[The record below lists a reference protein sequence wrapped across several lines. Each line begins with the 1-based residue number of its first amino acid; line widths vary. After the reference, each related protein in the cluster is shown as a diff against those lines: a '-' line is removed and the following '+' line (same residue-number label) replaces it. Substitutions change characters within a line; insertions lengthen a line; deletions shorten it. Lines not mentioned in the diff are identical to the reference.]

1 MMNVVEKA
9 KAIQEFGMLRVQLKD
24 AGSMKV
30 VERAKAIQRFA
41 ELRVLLGG
49 QAAKATEELLSDDPN
64 SPNYRYRD
72 TGYIADSRKEQASS
86 QIRMARESGQMLR
99 ASDVDWDAIE
109 QNPRA
114 AKEIIIKS
122 NLFGQVD
129 WKALQTGGMD
139 PAAGFLIDRV
149 YASIAPQPV
158 LEGALPRKDYA
169 LGLETLR
176 SRLEVCK
183 TVDDVRGVINE
194 IKEEL
199 MGSNM
204 NADESAQYTHMRD
217 QIMTHRD
224 QINAIRQQR
233 NDAQEVM
240 DRAYRDKLLL
250 DDDIAKRK
258 RRGWVIDPEKN
269 VRQTEATRAYEVA
282 KEAWVTVLNDTRP
295 DLDQHEK
302 QMQDLY
308 SQISALES
316 ASRQRSLRENP
327 LTRAWLTFGERFL
340 NVVRYRHH
348 KGSTTFRSHV
358 TNAATGKIKDWSWAE
373 KEKTVLKQA
382 TKQEVGFQLRVADQ
396 LERIGGKPVTVNSTL
411 DLKQQLGFRD
421 VQSGNWV
428 LKDPNSAKFHVEQTA
443 AAMSDM
449 GDILGIDPKMLGLG
463 GRLAMAFGA
472 RGTGS
477 AGWQSGA
484 ARAHYESTHRVIN
497 LTKMGG
503 GGALGHEWF
512 HAIDDMLTELVT
524 QEPSQSK
531 RAFATIDPS
540 RLPAGKIRDAV
551 EQLRTA
557 MLTGSVRNKEN
568 IDIGGMLR
576 IAKSNIDKTFPNQI
590 AKLIKEAGAGA
601 AAVIA
606 VDGYFAQMGKMSK
619 QTKRNY
625 ELWRKMAAAYYAPA
639 DASTVKLETGA
650 ATSSFLHSAMKLDGG
665 VAGKYW
671 SRPHEMAAR
680 AFQSYLED
688 TLASQARKNDYLSVF
703 ASNEYHIDPL
713 LGIQWKPYPE
723 GEERTR
729 LNAAF
734 AQLFEAIRTE
744 QVFDKATQNKV
755 LMDALFDP
763 QTIKPD
769 GVAMDGTPVDAKAH
783 EAATSPLN
791 DLPKPTDQQKK
802 AGMYQMGEFSISG
815 LTIHIENPEGSV
827 RSGVTE
833 DGVAWETTLQ
843 HHYGYIKSTEGADGD
858 DVDVFVKVG
867 TPDDYSGDVY
877 VIDQLDQVDQEF
889 DEHKVVIGADSEDD
903 AKAIYLSNYD
913 AGWTGLGAITAMSWD
928 EFKAWVRSESTHES
942 VALEGDE
949 IGVAMDSLENPSTT
963 DYRVHSLPL
972 VSLAIDPEQY
982 QWRKNTASDGTV
994 LDRMVEGEWNQFQQP
1009 PLIVH
1014 AQADGGLYVVDGHH
1028 RFKLATLNA
1037 VESVDAIVLREDEG
1051 YSVDAV
1057 RVLCGMLNLR
1067 KEVDYR
1073 LPIIEMAQTAHHLTQ
1088 QIEAVMGWGGVALDE
1103 ASDGVPTLPSSAGI
1117 DSLEAAKAYWKA
1129 HFEGKVFGIKV
1140 HTRERDKDGKVRVIP
1155 IEVAFSKKNHAYTQ
1169 EDKQLNSSRDDDR
1182 VFSAERAQAM
1192 DRILKTIEHPRA
1204 RLISKGKD
1212 LLLEAAVNGRRYSVF
1227 LSWSNMRKVYDFE
1240 SAHFRTERQVDG
1252 IKNTQRQEKLN
1263 RNKGPLQQ

>member
-1 MMNVVEKA
+1 MNVVEKA
-9 KAIQEFGMLRVQLKD
+9 KAIQEFGTLRVQLKD

-49 QAAKATEELLSDDPN
+49 KVTTTTEEVLSDDPN

-72 TGYIADSRKEQASS
+72 TGYIADSRKEQASN
-86 QIRMARESGQMLR
+86 QIRQARESGQMLR

-114 AKEIIIKS
+114 ATEIIIKS

-129 WKALQTGGMD
+129 WTSLQTGGMD

-149 YASIAPQPV
+149 YASIAPRPV
-158 LEGALPRKDYA
+158 IEGALPRKDYA
-169 LGLETLR
+169 LGLETIR

-183 TVDDVRGVINE
+183 TVDEVRGVINE
-194 IKEEL
+194 VKEEL

-204 NADESAQYTHMRD
+204 NADDSAQYASMREQAANHRN
-217 QIMTHRD
+217 QIY
-224 QINAIRQQR
+224 AIRQQR
-233 NDAQEVM
+233 DAARDVM
-240 DRAYRDKLLL
+240 DLAYRDKLVL
-250 DDDIAKRK
+250 DDEISKRK
-258 RRGWVIDPEKN
+258 RRGWVIDPEKM
-269 VRQTEATRAYEVA
+269 VRQTEAAQAYEAA
-282 KEAWVTVLNDTRP
+282 KAAWVAVLDDTRP
-295 DLDQHEK
+295 DIDQHEK
-302 QMQDLY
+302 QVQDLY
-308 SQISALES
+308 GQISALES
-316 ASRQRSLRENP
+316 DSRERSLRENP

-348 KGSTTFRSHV
+348 KGSTSFRSHV
-358 TNAATGKIKDWSWAE
+358 TNAASGKIKDWSWAE
-373 KEKTVLKQA
+373 KERTVLKQA
-382 TKQEVGFQLRVADQ
+382 TKQEIGFQLRVADQ
-396 LERIGGKPVTVNSTL
+396 LERVGGKPVTVNSTL

-449 GDILGIDPKMLGLG
+449 GDVLGIDPSMLGLG

-472 RGTGS
+472 RGGIKS
-477 AGWQSGA
+477 SG

-531 RAFATIDPS
+531 RAFVTIDPS

-557 MLTGSVRNKEN
+557 MLTGTTRNKET

-576 IAKSNIDKTFPNQI
+576 IAKGNIDKTFPNQV
-590 AKLIKEAGAGA
+590 AKLIKEAGDGA
-601 AAVIA
+601 AAVLA

-639 DASTVKLETGA
+639 EASTVTLETGA

-688 TLASQARKNDYLSVF
+688 TLGSQGRKNDYLSVF
-703 ASNEYHIDPL
+703 ASNDYHTDPL
-713 LGIQWKPYPE
+713 LGRQWKPYPE

-734 AQLFEAIRTE
+734 AGLFEAIRTE
-744 QVFDKATQNKV
+744 QVFEKATQNKV
-755 LMDALFDP
+755 LMDAMFDP
-763 QTIKPD
+763 QTVKPD

-791 DLPKPTDQQKK
+791 DLPEPTDQQKK
-802 AGMYQMGEFSISG
+802 AGMYQMGEFTISG
-815 LTIHIENPEGSV
+815 LTIKIENPEGSV

-843 HHYGYIKSTEGADGD
+843 HHYGYITSTEGADGD
-858 DVDVFVKVG
+858 EVDVFVKVG
-867 TPDDYSGDVY
+867 TPDDFSGDVY
-877 VIDQLDQVDQEF
+877 VIDQTDPKEQEF

-903 AKAIYLSNYD
+903 AKAVYLSNYD

-928 EFKAWVRSESTHES
+928 EFKAWVRSDSTHES

-972 VSLAIDPEQY
+972 ASLAVDPEKY
-982 QWRKNTASDGTV
+982 QWRKNTTEDGTES
-994 LDRMVEGEWNQFQQP
+994 DRVVEGEWNQTQQP

-1028 RFKLATLNA
+1028 RFKLATLND

-1067 KEVDYR
+1067 QEVDYR
-1073 LPIIEMAQTAHHLTQ
+1073 LPIINMAETAHYLTQ
-1088 QIEAVMGWGGVALDE
+1088 QIESVMGWGGVALDE
-1103 ASDGVPTLPSSAGI
+1103 ANDNLPTLPSSAGI
-1117 DSLEAAKAYWKA
+1117 GSLEEAKAYWKA
-1129 HFEGKVFGIKV
+1129 HFEGKVFGITV
-1140 HTRERDKDGKVRVIP
+1140 HTRERDKEGNIRVIP
-1155 IEVAFSKKNHAYTQ
+1155 IRVAFSKKNHAYTQ
-1169 EDKQLNSSRDDDR
+1169 EDKRLNSSRDEDR

-1192 DRILKTIEHPRA
+1192 DRILKTIEHPKA
-1204 RLISKGKD
+1204 RLISKGND
-1212 LLLEAAVNGRRYSVF
+1212 LLLEAAVKGRRYSVF

-1240 SAHFRTERQVDG
+1240 SAHFRTEQKVDE
-1252 IKNTQRQEKLN
+1252 IRNAQRQEKLN
-1263 RNKGPLQQ
+1263 RNKGPLQK

>member
-1 MMNVVEKA
+1 MNIVEKA
-9 KAIQEFGMLRVQLKD
+9 RAIQEFGTLRVQLKD
-24 AGSMKV
+24 AGSMKL

-49 QAAKATEELLSDDPN
+49 KVATATEEVLSDDPN

-86 QIRMARESGQMLR
+86 HIRMARASGQMLR

-114 AKEIIIKS
+114 ATEIIIKS

-129 WKALQTGGMD
+129 WQSLRTGGMD
-139 PAAGFLIDRV
+139 SAAGFLIDRV

-158 LEGALPRKDYA
+158 LEGALPRRDYA
-169 LGLETLR
+169 LGLETIR
-176 SRLEVCK
+176 SRLEVCN
-183 TVDDVRGVINE
+183 TVDEVRGVINE
-194 IKEEL
+194 VKEEL

-204 NADESAQYTHMRD
+204 NADDSAQYASMRE

-224 QINAIRQQR
+224 QVYAIRQQR
-233 NDAQEVM
+233 DAARDFM
-240 DRAYRDKLLL
+240 DLAYRDKLVL
-250 DDDIAKRK
+250 DDDISKRK
-258 RRGWVIDPEKN
+258 QRGWVVDPEKN
-269 VRQTEATRAYEVA
+269 VRQTEATQAYETA
-282 KEAWVTVLNDTRP
+282 KAAWVAVLDDTRP
-295 DLDQHEK
+295 DIDQHEK
-302 QMQDLY
+302 QIQNLY
-308 SQISALES
+308 RQISALES
-316 ASRQRSLRENP
+316 ASRERSLRENP

-340 NVVRYRHH
+340 NVLRYRHH
-348 KGSTTFRSHV
+348 KGSTSFRSHV
-358 TNAATGKIKDWSWAE
+358 TNAASGKIKDWSWAE
-373 KEKTVLKQA
+373 KERAVLKQA
-382 TKQEVGFQLRVADQ
+382 TKQEIGFQLRVADQ
-396 LERIGGKPVTVNSTL
+396 LERVGGKPVTVNSTL

-449 GDILGIDPKMLGLG
+449 GDILGIDPSMLGLG

-477 AGWQSGA
+477 AGSGQSGA

-531 RAFATIDPS
+531 RAFVTIDPS

-557 MLTGSVRNKEN
+557 MLTGTTRKKETIN
-568 IDIGGMLR
+568 IIGMQRL
-576 IAKSNIDKTFPNQI
+576 AKSNIDSAYPNQL
-590 AKLIKEAGAGA
+590 AKMIKNAGDGG
-601 AAVIA
+601 AAVII
-606 VDGYFAQMGKMSK
+606 VDDYFAQKGKMSK
-619 QTKRNY
+619 QTKQNY
-625 ELWRKMAAAYYAPA
+625 LLWRGMAAAYHAPEHA
-639 DASTVKLETGA
+639 PMVTLETGA
-650 ATSSFLHSAMKLDGG
+650 ATSEFMNAAMKLDGG
-665 VAGKYW
+665 VSGKYW

-688 TLASQARKNDYLSVF
+688 TLGSQGRKNDYLSVF
-703 ASNEYHIDPL
+703 ASNQHHADPL
-713 LGIQWKPYPE
+713 LSDGWKPYPE

-734 AQLFEAIRTE
+734 ARLFEVIRTE
-744 QVFDKATQNKV
+744 QVFEKATQNKV

-769 GVAMDGTPVDAKAH
+769 GVAMDGTAVDAKAH

-791 DLPKPTDQQKK
+791 DLPEPTDQQKK
-802 AGMYQMGEFSISG
+802 AGMYQMGEFTISG
-815 LTIHIENPEGSV
+815 LTIKIENPEGSV

-858 DVDVFVKVG
+858 EVDVFVKVG
-867 TPDDYSGDVY
+867 TPDDFSGDVY
-877 VIDQLDQVDQEF
+877 VIDQLDQADQEF
-889 DEHKVVIGADSEDD
+889 DEHKVVIGADGEDD
-903 AKAIYLSNYD
+903 AKDVYLSNYD
-913 AGWTGLGAITAMSWD
+913 ADWTGLGAITAMSWD
-928 EFKAWVRSESTHES
+928 EFKAWVRSDSTHES

-949 IGVAMDSLENPSTT
+949 VGVAMDSLENPSTT
-963 DYRVHSLPL
+963 DYHIHSMPL
-972 VSLAIDPEQY
+972 ASLAVDPEKY
-982 QWRKNTASDGTV
+982 QWRKNTTADGTES
-994 LDRMVEGEWNQFQQP
+994 DRVVEGEWNQTQQP
-1009 PLIVH
+1009 PLVVH

-1028 RFKLATLNA
+1028 RFKLATLND

-1073 LPIIEMAQTAHHLTQ
+1073 LPIINMAETAHHLTQ
-1088 QIEAVMGWGGVALDE
+1088 QIESVMGWSGVALDE
-1103 ASDGVPTLPSSAGI
+1103 VSDDVPTLPSSASI
-1117 DSLEAAKAYWKA
+1117 DSMEEANAYWKA
-1129 HFEGKVFGIKV
+1129 HFANKTMKFVV
-1140 HTRERDKDGKVRVIP
+1140 HTKDKMGQP
-1155 IEVAFSKKNHAYTQ
+1155 IQVPITVYFDPANNHAFTVDP
-1169 EDKQLNSSRDDDR
+1169 DKTYQNRLRPFD
-1182 VFSAERAQAM
+1182 ATRAQAM
-1192 DRILKTIEHPRA
+1192 DRIFQTICYPKHSFRN
-1204 RLISKGKD
+1204 LGSN
-1212 LLLEAAVNGRRYSVF
+1212 LLLEAIQKGQHYTIALRWSDGGRKYNF
-1227 LSWSNMRKVYDFE
+1227 A
-1240 SAHFRTERQVDG
+1240 SAHFKEKVGVDKIREG
-1252 IKNTQRQEKLN
+1252 QRRESKNA
-1263 RNKGPLQQ
+1263 GPLDKRS